1 MIDGLI
7 SRHPVE
13 FDGAFGSAPPY
24 LDAVEAGSRAEVG
37 RSHRPDR
44 PHAYAALAIALVEA
58 GLVEAPTD
66 DRQRAPYIDLVVL
79 KAITE
84 RQGLPGPI
92 GRLIR
97 EYLGSLSEITS
108 AIIPTSI
115 LVHGTIEVSR
125 WCHEVGRLS
134 GGAMEG
140 RAC

>member
-1 MIDGLI
+1 MIDGPV

-13 FDGAFGSAPPY
+13 FDGAFGSAPPC
-24 LDAVEAGSRAEVG
+24 LDAVETQSRVEVG

-44 PHAYAALAIALVEA
+44 PHAYAALASALIEA
-58 GLVEAPTD
+58 GLVEPSKD
-66 DRQRAPYIDLVVL
+66 DRRSAPCIDLVAL

-84 RQGLPGPI
+84 RHGLPGPI
-92 GRLIR
+92 CRLIR

-134 GGAMEG
+134 GGSLEG
-140 RAC
+140 RAF